1 MRVLHCLYYYRPHYS
16 GLTVYTERLARGLAA
31 RGHHVTVLTSRYD
44 PSLPRLEHIDG
55 IEVRRVPVA
64 TTISKGPIMPG
75 FLPMGW
81 RLAQSHDL
89 VHLHVPQLDAAPL
102 ALIARL
108 IGRPAILTYHC
119 DLSLPKTP
127 LNALA
132 NTLSHL
138 ADRITASACSAIV
151 TNTRDYAEQSP
162 LLSRHLDRL
171 HVIAPP
177 ISIAPATPE
186 ALGAM
191 SRRLGIEPGQKVIG
205 MAARLASEKGAD
217 TLAAAMP
224 DVLRRYPDARVL
236 YVGQYRDVMGEGAYA
251 RRLMPIIEA
260 LGKHWE
266 FLGVLPEEEMGAFY
280 RLCDVTVLPSH
291 NSTESFGMV
300 QVESMACGTPVVASD
315 MPGIRQ
321 PVAMTGMGLTVPPR
335 EPAALAS
342 ALIEVLSAPA
352 SFRKDADE
360 IARRF
365 STASV
370 AEQYEQLYAGLL
382 RDRGAPRR

>member
-1 MRVLHCLYYYRPHYS
+1 MRILHCLYYYRPHYS

-44 PSLPRLEHIDG
+44 PSLPRLELIDG

-64 TTISKGPIMPG
+64 AKISKGPIMPG
-75 FLPMGW
+75 FLPTGW
-81 RLAQSHDL
+81 RLARSHDL

-108 IGRPAILTYHC
+108 IGRPAVLTYHC
-119 DLSLPKTP
+119 DLSLPQTP

-138 ADRITASACSAIV
+138 ADRVTASACNAIV

-162 LLSRHLDRL
+162 LLSKHLDRL

-177 ISIAPATPE
+177 ISVASVTPVAVE
-186 ALGAM
+186 AM
-191 SRRLGIEPGQKVIG
+191 RRRLGIEPGQKVIG

-224 DVLRRYPDARVL
+224 AILKRYPHARVL
-236 YVGQYRDVMGEGAYA
+236 YVGQYRDVMGEDAYA
-251 RRLMPIIEA
+251 RRLGPIIEA
-260 LGKHWE
+260 LGKHWL
-266 FLGVLPEEEMGAFY
+266 FLGVLRDEEMGAFY

-335 EPAALAS
+335 EPAALAA

-352 SFRKDADE
+352 AFRKDADD

-382 RDRGAPRR
+382 RDRGTTRQ